1 LKAAALS
8 AAYSG
13 IGSGIGELTSQI
25 PSTGNATLDKWLRSG
40 ASSGLKG
47 VINPSIAGLF
57 NGSGGANTGGGNNQ
71 NQNQAGNTQNQG
83 GNAQQGGNANTNALL
98 AGLMLGGINQ
108 PQAAPQQVRYQMG
121 DAPKLSFV

>member
-40 ASSGLKG
+40 ATAGLKG
-47 VINPSIAGLF
+47 TINPQIAGLF
-57 NGSGGANTGGGNNQ
+57 GGSGGANTSRGGTT
-71 NQNQAGNTQNQG
+71 QNQAGANQNQG

-98 AGLMLGGINQ
+98 AGMMLGGINQ
-108 PQAAPQQVRYQMG
+108 PQAGQQQVRYQMG
-121 DAPKLSFV
+121 DAPKLSFA